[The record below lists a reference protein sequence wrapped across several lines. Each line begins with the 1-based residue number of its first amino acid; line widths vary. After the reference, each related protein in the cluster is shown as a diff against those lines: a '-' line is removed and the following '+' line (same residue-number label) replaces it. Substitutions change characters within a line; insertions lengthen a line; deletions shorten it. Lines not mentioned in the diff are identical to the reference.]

1 MKDIRNTSALLD
13 AGLRA
18 FSSSRKWLCGLL
30 MLFHTLQAHEVH
42 TSSAEVEYNAKSQK
56 LEVSLTVFVDDL
68 ELALMRHSERLMSLE
83 KTPASELDAQIQAYL
98 GKTFIVTEVTGKT
111 AKIEWVGRETE
122 DAKTDAPTVT
132 LFFEVPLVA
141 CLSGV
146 TLRHEVF
153 CDLFKDQL
161 NLLHL
166 RRGAQSLALQ
176 FSRELASHSIEL
188 AE

>member
-13 AGLRA
+13 ASLRA
-18 FSSSRKWLCGLL
+18 FSGRLRWLCGLL
-30 MLFHTLQAHEVH
+30 MVFNTLQAHDVH
-42 TSSAEVEYNAKSQK
+42 TSSAEVEYNPKSHK
-56 LEVSLTVFVDDL
+56 LEVSLTVFMDDL

-83 KTPASELDAQIQAYL
+83 KTPASELDAQIKSYL

-111 AKIEWVGRETE
+111 AKIQWVGREIE
-122 DAKTDAPTVT
+122 DTKTDAPTVT
-132 LFFEVPLVA
+132 LFFEVPLIA

-146 TLRHEVF
+146 TLRYEVF

-166 RRGAQSLALQ
+166 RCGAQSLELQ
-176 FSRELASHSIEL
+176 FSRDQASHSIEL
-188 AE
+188 TE